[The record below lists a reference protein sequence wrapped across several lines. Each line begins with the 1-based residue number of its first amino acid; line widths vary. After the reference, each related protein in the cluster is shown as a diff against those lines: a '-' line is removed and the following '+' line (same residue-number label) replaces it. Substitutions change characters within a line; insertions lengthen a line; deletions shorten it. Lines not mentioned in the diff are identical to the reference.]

1 MGAGSHETS
10 AAAVAGRARQDS
22 GEGRC
27 HWLGASAAG
36 APIGSRAGR
45 GGTRSSI
52 NGGGGAGAGIFGV
65 RAVAVAGGKPSAC

>member
-1 MGAGSHETS
+1 MGSHETS

-36 APIGSRAGR
+36 APIGSRAG
-45 GGTRSSI
+45 GGGAPSSI
-52 NGGGGAGAGIFGV
+52 NGGGD
-65 RAVAVAGGKPSAC
+65 AGGGTVEFQPSPKSVGESSAC